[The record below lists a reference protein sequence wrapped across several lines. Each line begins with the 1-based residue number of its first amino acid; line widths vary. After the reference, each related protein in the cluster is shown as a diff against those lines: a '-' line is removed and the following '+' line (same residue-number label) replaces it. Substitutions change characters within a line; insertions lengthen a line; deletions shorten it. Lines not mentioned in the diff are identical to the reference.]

1 MRQEKATKQRKR
13 TVNVFGY
20 AILSEQ
26 TAFIAKSQK
35 LENHKVTFKKCI
47 ILITNI
53 KKINSMLSE
62 GKFVEDILRVKKSK
76 H

>member
-26 TAFIAKSQK
+26 TAINIATSQK
-35 LENHKVTFKKCI
+35 LENHKVTFKKMH
-47 ILITNI
+47 NFNY
-53 KKINSMLSE
+53 KHQKN
-62 GKFVEDILRVKKSK
+62 KFHVE
-76 H
+76 